1 MKKFPSALRAWGED
15 VLLKRVVR
23 NSSYLFGSNVIG
35 AVLSI
40 LTANLLGVESYGI
53 LGVVT
58 TLVAN
63 INRLFSFRMGEVVV
77 KNMGEFLA
85 KNERERAAA
94 IVKAAGL
101 AEGLTSI
108 AAYLLLALCAPL
120 AARYIA
126 KDLSALPL
134 FLIYGTTILG
144 NITTETATG
153 VLQVGNHYRSQAMIN
168 LAQSVLVA
176 VLIVFAAFSKAGLWE
191 VTLIYMAGKMVL
203 GLGPIVVALYWLP
216 RMLGRDW
223 WRASFSLL
231 PPRRQLFR
239 FAISTNFSGTINV
252 VARDSENL
260 WISYFFSPL
269 EAGYFKV
276 ALALINLIGMP
287 ITPFISTTYPEIT
300 RTIVL
305 KQWSHLRS
313 LLSRVTAI
321 AAGWTAAVAVGLVML
336 GKPILFSNGS
346 LFGHTFHIYKPEYLP
361 AFPALLILLL
371 GYGLANI
378 LFWNRTLLLALGQAD
393 YPLKIGFYT
402 ALVKVSLTV
411 LLVPHFGYLMEA
423 ALLSLYLLASV
434 GLTARRGLR
443 DVRRLERI
451 SLESASPSVGS
462 AV

>member
-1 MKKFPSALRAWGED
+1 MKKFSFALRAWGQD

-23 NSSYLFGSNVIG
+23 NSGYLFGSNVIG

-40 LTANLLGVESYGI
+40 LTANMLGVESYGV

-58 TLVAN
+58 TLVSN

-85 KNERERAAA
+85 NNERDRAAA

-108 AAYLLLALCAPL
+108 AAYLVLAICAPL

-126 KDLSALPL
+126 KDLSVVPL

-153 VLQVGNHYRSQAMIN
+153 VLQVGNHYRSQAFIN

-176 VLIVFAAFSKAGLWE
+176 VLIVWAAFSKAGLWE

-223 WRASFSLL
+223 WRASFALL
-231 PPRRQLFR
+231 PPRRKLFR

-276 ALALINLIGMP
+276 ALALINLIVMP
-287 ITPFISTTYPEIT
+287 ITPFISTTFPEIT
-300 RTIVL
+300 RTITL
-305 KQWSHLRS
+305 KQWPRLRS
-313 LLSRVTAI
+313 LLSRVTVI
-321 AAGWTAAVAVGLVML
+321 AAGWTAAVTVGLLAL
-336 GKPILFSNGS
+336 GQPLLFSNWS
-346 LFGHTFHIYKPEYLP
+346 LFGRTFHIYKPEYAP
-361 AFPALLILLL
+361 AYPALLILLL

-393 YPLKIGFYT
+393 YPLKIGFYST
-402 ALVKVSLTV
+402 LVKVVLTV

-423 ALLSLYLLASV
+423 ALLSLYFITSV
-434 GLTARRGLR
+434 GLTVRRGLR
-443 DVRRLERI
+443 DVSILERTSI
-451 SLESASPSVGS
+451 EKASPSVGD
-462 AV
+462 AA